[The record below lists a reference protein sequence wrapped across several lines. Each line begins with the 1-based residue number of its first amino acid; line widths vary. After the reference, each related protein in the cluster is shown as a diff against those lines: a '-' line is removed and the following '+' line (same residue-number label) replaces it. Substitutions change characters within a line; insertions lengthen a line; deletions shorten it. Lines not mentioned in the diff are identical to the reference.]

1 MQLVL
6 FPYFFVIIPENASQ
20 NKTTSY
26 IFTNFAFDFVKKN
39 TSHREKCF
47 FMRPVGRF
55 FIALNKEGGSDVFH
69 RRQKAGI

>member
-1 MQLVL
+1 MWNN
-6 FPYFFVIIPENASQ
+6 ISS
-20 NKTTSY
+20 KS
-26 IFTNFAFDFVKKN
+26 

-47 FMRPVGRF
+47 FMRPAGRF